1 MSVAEQLE
9 AVLAEIAAA
18 TAASGRA
25 PGSVRLVAV
34 SKQQP
39 DERLIEAVAAGQRC
53 FGENYVQELERHR
66 ALFPGQAL
74 EWHVIGHLQT
84 NKAKRAAELAAMV
97 HSVDS
102 PKLALALAKGAEG
115 RATPLPVLVEVN
127 LGDEATKSGVGP
139 GEVAGLLEA
148 ILAEPRLEAR
158 GLMCIPPPDD
168 APRRHFAQLRT
179 LRDRLALS
187 LGVPLPELSM
197 GMSADFG
204 EAIAEGATLVRVG
217 SRLFGPRTR

>member
-9 AVLAEIAAA
+9 AVLAEISQA
-18 TAASGRA
+18 TAASGRP
-25 PGSVRLVAV
+25 PGAVRLVAV

-39 DERLIEAVAAGQRC
+39 DERLFEAVAAGQRC

-84 NKAKRAAELAAMV
+84 NKAKRAAELAALV

-102 PKLALALAKGAEG
+102 EKLALALAKGAEG

-127 LGDEATKSGVGP
+127 LGAESTKSGVAP
-139 GEVAGLLEA
+139 GEVERLLQA
-148 ILAEPRLEAR
+148 IAAQPRLEAR
-158 GLMCIPPPDD
+158 GLMCIPPADA
-168 APRRHFAQLRT
+168 APRRYFAELRT